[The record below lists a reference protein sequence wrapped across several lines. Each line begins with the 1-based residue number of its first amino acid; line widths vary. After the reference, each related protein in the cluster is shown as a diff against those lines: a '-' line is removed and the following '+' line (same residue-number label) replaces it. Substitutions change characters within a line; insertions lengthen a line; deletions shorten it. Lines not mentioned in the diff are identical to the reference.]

1 MKEEVIWAN
10 FLPFSELRCYPKK
23 FYDYTI
29 MNIQT
34 FDYILE
40 KIRSNLE
47 PFIFGKRIVT
57 PEEKPFLTLRFLST
71 GISFRNLAFSFR
83 LGKTTVRKIVY
94 TTCTAIWSNLHQ
106 VHLPVPT
113 VEILNKVA
121 DKYFDKWQFPN
132 SLADADK
139 RFLVIEVGGR
149 GRQSDGGTTLP
160 GSDVTLPMV
169 IIDDEAYPLKS
180 YLMRPYPQSV
190 LNPATEI
197 FNKRL
202 SRARKCVECAFGILC
217 AKWRILNKAIETN
230 CKHARLIIKT
240 TCLLHN
246 IILDKDGS
254 NDNDYSDI
262 TSNSVN
268 ETQRVPRNNRAG
280 NLAINIVS

>member
-1 MKEEVIWAN
+1 M
-10 FLPFSELRCYPKK
+10 
-23 FYDYTI
+23 
-29 MNIQT
+29 
-34 FDYILE
+34 
-40 KIRSNLE
+40 
-47 PFIFGKRIVT
+47 
-57 PEEKPFLTLRFLST
+57 
-71 GISFRNLAFSFR
+71 
-83 LGKTTVRKIVY
+83 
-94 TTCTAIWSNLHQ
+94 
-106 VHLPVPT
+106 HLQ
-113 VEILNKVA
+113 A
-121 DKYFDKWQFPN
+121 
-132 SLADADK
+132 LADADK

-149 GRQSDGGTTLP
+149 GRQSDGGTFYYSNLNKALANDRLNMPAPRTLL

-190 LNPATEI
+190 LNPANEI

-280 NLAINIVS
+280 NLAINIREKF

>member
-1 MKEEVIWAN
+1 M
-10 FLPFSELRCYPKK
+10 
-23 FYDYTI
+23 
-29 MNIQT
+29 
-34 FDYILE
+34 
-40 KIRSNLE
+40 
-47 PFIFGKRIVT
+47 
-57 PEEKPFLTLRFLST
+57 
-71 GISFRNLAFSFR
+71 
-83 LGKTTVRKIVY
+83 
-94 TTCTAIWSNLHQ
+94 
-106 VHLPVPT
+106 HLQ
-113 VEILNKVA
+113 A
-121 DKYFDKWQFPN
+121 
-132 SLADADK
+132 LADADK

-149 GRQSDGGTTLP
+149 GRQSDGGTFYYSNLNKALANDRLNMPAPRTLP

-190 LNPATEI
+190 LNPANEI

-254 NDNDYSDI
+254 NYNDYSDI

-280 NLAINIVS
+280 NLAINIREKFKEYFVNNNL

>member
-1 MKEEVIWAN
+1 M
-10 FLPFSELRCYPKK
+10 
-23 FYDYTI
+23 
-29 MNIQT
+29 
-34 FDYILE
+34 
-40 KIRSNLE
+40 
-47 PFIFGKRIVT
+47 
-57 PEEKPFLTLRFLST
+57 
-71 GISFRNLAFSFR
+71 
-83 LGKTTVRKIVY
+83 
-94 TTCTAIWSNLHQ
+94 
-106 VHLPVPT
+106 HLQ
-113 VEILNKVA
+113 A
-121 DKYFDKWQFPN
+121 
-132 SLADADK
+132 LADADK

-149 GRQSDGGTTLP
+149 GRQSDGGTFYYSNLNKALANDRLNMPAPRTLP

-190 LNPATEI
+190 LNPANEI

-280 NLAINIVS
+280 NLAINIREKFKEYFVNNNL